1 MLNSWTASFLAC
13 APPWKRAGAFAA
25 AYCSE
30 QRGLASPL
38 HVCVCLITLDALQ
51 SPLLQLYLDPTQR
64 LRRQWFGCCD
74 LQLIPWLLNFMQ
86 SHLRSI
92 KLHTQSVFQKGV
104 CLSAKTGERE
114 NPLSVYSPWELA
126 SCSPLKLRLPE
137 FLASASTSCLLKNLS
152 YFCIIH
158 VAWACYKVSSHP
170 HLSSFWHIAW
180 LTPVSLSLKGRGFWL
195 VDYLH
200 SSFFFFFFFFPLSPF
215 FCFWAGYGEMLY
227 I

>member
-38 HVCVCLITLDALQ
+38 HVCVCLITLDAHQ
-51 SPLLQLYLDPTQR
+51 SLLLQLYLDPTQR

-152 YFCIIH
+152 HSTGRPFIFLY
-158 VAWACYKVSSHP
+158 HP
-170 HLSSFWHIAW
+170 CCMGMLQSVITSTSVKFLAHCM
-180 LTPVSLSLKGRGFWL
+180 
-195 VDYLH
+195 VDPCKP
-200 SSFFFFFFFFPLSPF
+200 FP
-215 FCFWAGYGEMLY
+215 ER
-227 I
+227 